1 MHFPLQN
8 HYTSQA
14 TLFSFK
20 MHYFEIRNQTWKV
33 QRWLISEVSLVYK
46 TIYYH
51 TKFYQVKNYMFP
63 NWILQEFLS
72 WPFFPVLLGSD
83 HLYHVSKTMKWEQSQ
98 HRAHERTSLISFLW
112 TAYCHFPLKNINI
125 LKNFLGYASLP
136 ICYLA
141 VCIQNPKRI
150 KRKTPPTALS
160 WKTHSFSMSIL
171 LMAGHKN

>member
-1 MHFPLQN
+1 M
-8 HYTSQA
+8 
-14 TLFSFK
+14 
-20 MHYFEIRNQTWKV
+20 
-33 QRWLISEVSLVYK
+33 ISEVSLVYK

-72 WPFFPVLLGSD
+72 WPFFPVLLGGD

-125 LKNFLGYASLP
+125 LKNFLGYASLLLFGWLYP
-136 ICYLA
+136 KSKKDKKEDSSNSA
-141 VCIQNPKRI
+141 V
-150 KRKTPPTALS
+150 LED
-160 WKTHSFSMSIL
+160 SFFLYEHTFNGRS
-171 LMAGHKN
+171 